1 MSEYKSKISLP
12 PASNWFSANILAAG
26 PGGWVAWGA
35 KNGLVLLRDSDD
47 DDDESDNDSDYP
59 RVISHNDAHS
69 ERCKVTGVAWCPVQ
83 GGAGRDRAELASGA
97 EDGVVSDHWP
107 IRGLVSVSQSEACV

>member
-1 MSEYKSKISLP
+1 MPEFKSKVSLP
-12 PASNWFSANILAAG
+12 QTFWRSG
-26 PGGWVAWGA
+26 PGGLPPLTVIMMMRVIS
-35 KNGLVLLRDSDD
+35 N
-47 DDDESDNDSDYP
+47 YP
-59 RVISHNDAHS
+59 RVISHNDGHS